1 MDVVEVHGT
10 NVTGPFLNGYHIL
23 RRCWDDT
30 IPAQFPLIRVL
41 RAALTVKSMRKEAP
55 LAPSHQCHLSV
66 HPWAKTASRVLR
78 VRKVCQRKVVTE
90 SDTHDDRAKGWMR
103 VCPRR
108 GWEISDDEIGVA

>member
-41 RAALTVKSMRKEAP
+41 RAAPTVKSMRKEAP
-55 LAPSHQCHLSV
+55 LSPQVISV
-66 HPWAKTASRVLR
+66 IHS
-78 VRKVCQRKVVTE
+78 
-90 SDTHDDRAKGWMR
+90 
-103 VCPRR
+103 
-108 GWEISDDEIGVA
+108 IGPPLGEDGF